1 GAVARTATMALT
13 NATLPYIQRLAEGDL
28 DTLLQ
33 DDPHFANGL
42 NIRAGKITHPAVAAA
57 LSSAATKPS
66 ATPLAEPA
74 QAMGN
79 AA

>member
-1 GAVARTATMALT
+1 MCIRDRALT
-13 NATLPYIQRLAEGDL
+13 NATLPYIQRLAQGDL

-33 DDPHFANGL
+33 DDPCFANGL

-57 LSSAATKPS
+57 LANAATEPS
-66 ATPLAEPA
+66 ETPLADRA
-74 QAMGN
+74 HAMGN

>member
-1 GAVARTATMALT
+1 MALT
-13 NATLPYIQRLAEGDL
+13 NATLPYIQRLAHGDL
-28 DTLLQ
+28 DALLR

-57 LSSAATKPS
+57 LANTPSEPSAA
-66 ATPLAEPA
+66 PLADRA
-74 QAMGN
+74 HAMGN